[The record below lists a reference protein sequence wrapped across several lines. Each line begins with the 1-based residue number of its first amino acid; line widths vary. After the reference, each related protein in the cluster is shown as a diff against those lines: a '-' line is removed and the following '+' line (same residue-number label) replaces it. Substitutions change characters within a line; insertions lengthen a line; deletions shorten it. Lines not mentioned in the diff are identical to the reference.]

1 MRDITGNAGSYN
13 FKDNAEHAMLI
24 ASFVISKIKYRI
36 SHGFGT
42 KTKPS
47 TADLYSIELSVKIQ
61 VA

>member
-1 MRDITGNAGSYN
+1 
-13 FKDNAEHAMLI
+13 MLI

-47 TADLYSIELSVKIQ
+47 TADLYSIELSVEIQ